1 MSTILDTSMM
11 MNTCWGD
18 EAFGDV
24 PKPKNNNT
32 DIEPLK
38 RALNIGVQADTRS
51 TKEALSAINN
61 NKLYWGKPLETIAE
75 ETSVSGE
82 ELIKCMADCSEKM
95 KAVALER
102 EAIMKGCVPL
112 TLIERLQVMTRE
124 WTKLRS
130 YYAEQYLESDLAAA
144 KDLAIRE
151 MQAEIDAAKMAHDW
165 ESYHLMR
172 PEIEN
177 LRDERA
183 RYEKWARDNKKMN

>member
-1 MSTILDTSMM
+1 MMSMTM

-24 PKPKNNNT
+24 PKPKNNYI

-38 RALNIGVQADTRS
+38 RALNIGVATDTRS
-51 TKEALSAINN
+51 NKEMVMSANN
-61 NKLYWGKPLETIAE
+61 NKLYWGKPMEIIAE

-82 ELIKCMADCSEKM
+82 ELVKCMNDCSDQMKM
-95 KAVALER
+95 IALER
-102 EAIMKGCVPL
+102 DAIAKGFTPL
-112 TLIERLQVMTRE
+112 TLIERLQSMTRE

-130 YYAEQYLESDLAAA
+130 YYAEQYLESDLAAI
-144 KDLAIRE
+144 KDLTIRE

-165 ESYHLMR
+165 ESYYLMR
-172 PEIEN
+172 PQIEN

-183 RYEKWARDNKKMN
+183 RYEKWSRDNKKFN

>member
-1 MSTILDTSMM
+1 MSTILDLSMM

-24 PKPKNNNT
+24 LKPKNNNI

-38 RALNIGVQADTRS
+38 RALNIGVVADTRS
-51 TKEALSAINN
+51 NKEMVMAANN
-61 NKLYWGKPLETIAE
+61 NKLYWGKPLEIIAE

-82 ELIKCMADCSEKM
+82 ELIKCMNDCSEQMKM
-95 KAVALER
+95 IAMDR
-102 EAIMKGCVPL
+102 EAIMKGFTPV
-112 TLIERLQVMTRE
+112 TLIERLQIMTRE

-151 MQAEIDAAKMAHDW
+151 MQAEMDAAKMAHDW
-165 ESYHLMR
+165 NSYDFMR
-172 PEIEN
+172 PLIEN

-183 RYEKWARDNKKMN
+183 RYEKWSRDNKKMN

>member
-1 MSTILDTSMM
+1 MM

-24 PKPKNNNT
+24 PKPNII

-38 RALNIGVQADTRS
+38 RALNIGVPADTRS
-51 TKEALSAINN
+51 TKEVLSAINN
-61 NKLYWGKPLETIAE
+61 NKLYWGKPLEIIAE
-75 ETSVSGE
+75 ETFVSGE
-82 ELIKCMADCSEKM
+82 ELIKCMDDCSEKM
-95 KAVALER
+95 KMVALER
-102 EAIMKGCVPL
+102 EAIMKGCTPVAY
-112 TLIERLQVMTRE
+112 IERLQVMTRE

-130 YYAEQYLESDLAAA
+130 YYAEQYLETDLAAA

-151 MQAEIDAAKMAHDW
+151 LQAEIDAAKMAHDW
-165 ESYHLMR
+165 DSYHLMR

-183 RYEKWARDNKKMN
+183 RYEKWSRDNKKMN

>member
-1 MSTILDTSMM
+1 MSTILDLSMM

-24 PKPKNNNT
+24 PKPKNKNI

-38 RALNIGVQADTRS
+38 RALNIGVATDTRS
-51 TKEALSAINN
+51 NKEMVMAANN
-61 NKLYWGKPLETIAE
+61 NKLYWGKPLEIIAE
-75 ETSVSGE
+75 ETYVSGE
-82 ELIKCMADCSEKM
+82 ELIKCMNDCSEQM
-95 KAVALER
+95 KIIAMDR
-102 EAIMKGCVPL
+102 EAIMKGCTPVA
-112 TLIERLQVMTRE
+112 LIERLQIMTRE

-144 KDLAIRE
+144 KDLTIRE
-151 MQAEIDAAKMAHDW
+151 MQAEMDAAKMAHDW
-165 ESYHLMR
+165 ESYHIMR

-183 RYEKWARDNKKMN
+183 RYEKWSRDNKKMN